1 MDYLHVIVADDAVI
15 KQRVRYYYDGTEE
28 VVMCTAADDSSGESC
43 AVCKYRRLCISR
55 VGDRYRRVRV

>member
-28 VVMCTAADDSSGESC
+28 VVMCTADDGFGKSC
-43 AVCKYRRLCISR
+43 ATCAYRRLCISH